1 MPCTRRRTP
10 GLVSRSRC
18 LRHDQGLVADDH
30 AVVRRGL
37 ATLLATAP
45 DLQLVGTASDGA
57 EAVRLAID
65 SGADVVVMDLSMPE
79 VDGVAATRE
88 LASQMPS
95 CRVLVLTS
103 FSDQGR
109 VTDALRAGADGYL
122 LKHAEPEDILDGIRE
137 VVRGGSPLDPAVAR
151 ILLNTSRTRV
161 APVDCSPRV
170 NARSSSWSRPGSTIV
185 RSVAGSTSPN
195 GRSSP
200 TCITSSSGWV

>member
-1 MPCTRRRTP
+1 M
-10 GLVSRSRC
+10 
-18 LRHDQGLVADDH
+18 
-30 AVVRRGL
+30 
-37 ATLLATAP
+37 
-45 DLQLVGTASDGA
+45 GTASDGA
-57 EAVRLAID
+57 EAVRLAVD

-79 VDGVAATRE
+79 LDGVAATRE

-151 ILLNTSRTRV
+151 ILLNTSRTRI
-161 APVDCSPRV
+161 APTELLT
-170 NARSSSWSRPGSTIV
+170 AREREVLILVEGGLNNRQIARRLDIAERTVKSHLHNIFQRLGVTHRTEAALWAQR
-185 RSVAGSTSPN
+185 N
-195 GRSSP
+195 L
-200 TCITSSSGWV
+200 